1 MSSVYFYTM
10 VAGVALTV
18 GIVTKK
24 IIDAIIFWSNPIS
37 RKIHAFKIQLEGKKE
52 ARKKEESSIKNLLIG
67 AATGAAVGIAT
78 TWGTRYCIIA
88 VEVCAGI
95 GVIVALF
102 VKKTFE
108 DANKLKKM
116 KELAVL
122 YESVVFYS
130 SAGYTLQQS
139 IARAA
144 ELTPVLRPALSR
156 CLAAW
161 IYGPIRALNAFGGE
175 VDLPEA
181 EIMASIF
188 AHVEEKG
195 IKFGEGAIEE
205 EANSL
210 ENLRQT
216 LSEMKIMSKPLYF
229 AVYRALPLLAVS
241 GIVVGALIYR
251 VIIMLTTLI
260 M

>member
-1 MSSVYFYTM
+1 MSNVYFNIM
-10 VAGVALTV
+10 MLGVAVAV
-18 GIVTKK
+18 GITTKK
-24 IIDAIIFWSNPIS
+24 LMDTIIYWSNPLR
-37 RKIHAFKIQLEGKKE
+37 RKIQSFQLKLQEKENKKDV
-52 ARKKEESSIKNLLIG
+52 EESSFKHLIIG
-67 AATGAAVGIAT
+67 AAIGAGVGILAS
-78 TWGTRYCIIA
+78 WGTAYSLVVA
-88 VEVCAGI
+88 EVCAGL
-95 GVIVALF
+95 GVIVSLF
-102 VKKTFE
+102 IKKTFE
-108 DANKLKKM
+108 DVNKLKKM

-161 IYGPIRALNAFGGE
+161 IYGPIRALNAFGEE
-175 VDLPEA
+175 VGLPEA

-210 ENLRQT
+210 ENLRKT